1 MKKVLI
7 VDDDQGFLLSLQ
19 DMCKDHTDKFQV
31 ITAGNGKEALSAL
44 QNETINL
51 VVTDLKMPEV
61 DGFEL
66 ISAISKASYIIPV
79 IAMTAFGTPEMED
92 RLKHMGAFQY
102 IEKPIDF
109 NLLLQKI
116 IDGLEAGTK
125 GQVSGVSLPSFL
137 QLLELDHKTCTIT
150 ASAGGKTGLLF
161 FQNGQLINAYTD
173 PIEGM
178 DAAFEII
185 SWDQAK
191 IEIYN
196 FCQNRKQTIEAPLG
210 FILIESARLSDER
223 KEQAGADPQAQ
234 TRSTADEPTSI
245 DDDLDQL
252 DNLDFATAPP
262 PPPPE
267 LSEALDGDAAVAS
280 VDGNL
285 EKALT
290 SMAGITRMVMIASDG
305 TVLAQRNIDNKEFKP
320 FVTYVAVAAD
330 KMRTTMGYSELPQH
344 IILSQAQGEKL
355 LIMPGS
361 SLSVG
366 IEVHPDMSPT
376 KLAKTLRPAFADAQG
391 N

>member
-31 ITAGNGKEALSAL
+31 ITAGNGKEALAAL
-44 QNETINL
+44 ENETISL
-51 VVTDLKMPEV
+51 VVTDLKMPEL

-66 ISAISKASYIIPV
+66 ISAISKKSYIIPV

-92 RLKHMGAFQY
+92 RLKGMGAFQY

-116 IDGLEAGTK
+116 QDGLEAGTK

-150 ASAGGKTGLLF
+150 ASHGNKTGLLF
-161 FQNGQLINAYTD
+161 FDNGQLINAYTD

-223 KEQAGADPQAQ
+223 QEQAAHEPQPEAAPAAEPAEQ
-234 TRSTADEPTSI
+234 DDE
-245 DDDLDQL
+245 LDQL

-267 LSEALDGDAAVAS
+267 LSESLDTDTAAA
-280 VDGNL
+280 DGSL
-285 EKALT
+285 EDILSQMTGVTK
-290 SMAGITRMVMIASDG
+290 MVMISADG
-305 TVLAQRNIDNKEFKP
+305 SVLGEKNVDNKEFKP
-320 FVTYVAVAAD
+320 FVTYVSVAAD
-330 KMRTTMGYSELPQH
+330 KMRSTLGYAELPQH

-355 LIMPGS
+355 LIMPGP

-376 KLAKTLRPAFADAQG
+376 KLAKTLRSAFADAQG